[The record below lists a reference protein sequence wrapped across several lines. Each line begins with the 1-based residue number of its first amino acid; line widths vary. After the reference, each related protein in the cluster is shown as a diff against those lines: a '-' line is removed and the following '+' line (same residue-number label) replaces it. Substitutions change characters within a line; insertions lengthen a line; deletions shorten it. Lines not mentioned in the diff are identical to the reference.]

1 MLQAIREILTS
12 HCMSELPTTLK
23 SLRLINVPRL
33 IRLMRENKQMAPLEM
48 NNLIQPVANGD
59 T

>member
-1 MLQAIREILTS
+1 MREILTS